1 MDINKFT
8 EAARYM
14 NIIEGYKRDLEL
26 LERECNPAKIVLF
39 KDGGIVS
46 ELHDEDIKNH
56 VKSFLRGKINYYQQK
71 FYDL

>member
-14 NIIEGYKRDLEL
+14 NIIEGYNMDLEL

-46 ELHDEDIKNH
+46 EINDLEIRNQ
-56 VKSFLRGKINYYQQK
+56 VRCFLKRKIDYYQLK
-71 FYDL
+71 FNEL

>member
-14 NIIEGYKRDLEL
+14 SIIEGYKRDLEL

-46 ELHDEDIKNH
+46 EINDLEIRNQ
-56 VKSFLRGKINYYQQK
+56 VRCLLRRRIDYYQQK
-71 FYDL
+71 FYEL

>member
-14 NIIEGYKRDLEL
+14 SIIEGYRRDLEL

-56 VKSFLRGKINYYQQK
+56 VKSFLKGKINYYQLK
-71 FYDL
+71 FNEL

>member
-26 LERECNPAKIVLF
+26 LEREVNGAKLVLF
-39 KDGGIVS
+39 KDGGTVS
-46 ELHDEDIKNH
+46 ELHDEDIRNH
-56 VKSFLRGKINYYQQK
+56 VRCFLKRKIDYYQHK
-71 FYDL
+71 FYEL

>member
-14 NIIEGYKRDLEL
+14 SIIEGYKRDLEL

-46 ELHDEDIKNH
+46 ELNDLEIRNH
-56 VKSFLRGKINYYQQK
+56 VRCFLRRKIDYYQLK
-71 FYDL
+71 FNEL

>member
-8 EAARYM
+8 EATRYM
-14 NIIEGYKRDLEL
+14 NIIKGYERDLDL
-26 LERECNPAKIVLF
+26 LERECNGAKLVLF

-46 ELHDEDIKNH
+46 EINDLEIRNQ
-56 VKSFLRGKINYYQQK
+56 VRCFLRRKINYYQQK

>member
-14 NIIEGYKRDLEL
+14 SIIKGYEKDLEL

-46 ELHDEDIKNH
+46 ELNDMEIRNN
-56 VKSFLRGKINYYQQK
+56 VRCVLNRRINYYQQK
-71 FYDL
+71 FYEL

>member
-14 NIIEGYKRDLEL
+14 SIIQGYEHDLEL

-46 ELHDEDIKNH
+46 EINDLEIRNQ
-56 VKSFLRGKINYYQQK
+56 VRCFLRRKIDYYQHK
-71 FYDL
+71 FDEL

>member
-1 MDINKFT
+1 MDMNKFV

-46 ELHDEDIKNH
+46 ELYDEDIKNH
-56 VKSFLRGKINYYQQK
+56 VKSFLKGKINYYQQK

>member
-14 NIIEGYKRDLEL
+14 NIIKGYERDLEL
-26 LERECNPAKIVLF
+26 LEREVNGAKLVLF

-56 VKSFLRGKINYYQQK
+56 VRCFLRRKIDYYQLK
-71 FYDL
+71 FNEL

>member
-14 NIIEGYKRDLEL
+14 NIIKGYERDLDL
-26 LERECNPAKIVLF
+26 LGREFNGAKLVLF

-46 ELHDEDIKNH
+46 EINDLEIRNQ
-56 VKSFLRGKINYYQQK
+56 VRCFLRRKIDYYQLK
-71 FYDL
+71 FNEL

>member
-14 NIIEGYKRDLEL
+14 SIIEGYKRDLEL
-26 LERECNPAKIVLF
+26 IERECNPAKIVLF

-46 ELHDEDIKNH
+46 EINDLEIRNQ
-56 VKSFLRGKINYYQQK
+56 VRCFLRRKIDYYQLK
-71 FYDL
+71 FNEL

>member
-14 NIIEGYKRDLEL
+14 NIIEGYNRDLEL
-26 LERECNPAKIVLF
+26 LERECNPVKIVLF

-46 ELHDEDIKNH
+46 EINDLEIRNQ
-56 VKSFLRGKINYYQQK
+56 VRCSLRRKIDYYQQK
-71 FYDL
+71 FYEL

>member
-14 NIIEGYKRDLEL
+14 SIIKGYERDLEL

-46 ELHDEDIKNH
+46 EINDLEIRNQ
-56 VKSFLRGKINYYQQK
+56 VRCLLRRKIDYYQLK
-71 FYDL
+71 FNEL

>member
-1 MDINKFT
+1 MDIKKFS

-26 LERECNPAKIVLF
+26 LEREINGAKLVLF

-46 ELHDEDIKNH
+46 ELYDEDIKNH

>member
-26 LERECNPAKIVLF
+26 FERECNPAKIVLF

-46 ELHDEDIKNH
+46 EINDLEIRNQ
-56 VKSFLRGKINYYQQK
+56 VRCFLRRKIDYYQLK
-71 FYDL
+71 FNEL

>member
-14 NIIEGYKRDLEL
+14 SIIEGYKRDLEL

-46 ELHDEDIKNH
+46 EINDLEIRNQ
-56 VKSFLRGKINYYQQK
+56 VRCFLRRKIDYYQLK
-71 FYDL
+71 FNDL

>member
-1 MDINKFT
+1 MDMNKFV

-26 LERECNPAKIVLF
+26 LEQECNPAKIVLF

-46 ELHDEDIKNH
+46 EINDLEIRNQ
-56 VKSFLRGKINYYQQK
+56 VRCLLRRKIDYYQLK
-71 FYDL
+71 FNEL

>member
-14 NIIEGYKRDLEL
+14 SIIEGYKRDLEL

-46 ELHDEDIKNH
+46 EINDLEIRNQ
-56 VKSFLRGKINYYQQK
+56 VKCSLRRKIDYYQQK
-71 FYDL
+71 FYEL

>member
-1 MDINKFT
+1 MDVNKFT

-14 NIIEGYKRDLEL
+14 SIINGYERDLEL

-46 ELHDEDIKNH
+46 ELNDLEIRNL
-56 VKSFLRGKINYYQQK
+56 VRCFLRRKIDYYQLK
-71 FYDL
+71 FNEL

>member
-1 MDINKFT
+1 MDVNKFT

-46 ELHDEDIKNH
+46 EINDLEIRNQ
-56 VKSFLRGKINYYQQK
+56 VRCSLRRKIDYYQQK
-71 FYDL
+71 FYEL

>member
-14 NIIEGYKRDLEL
+14 NIIKGYERDLDL
-26 LERECNPAKIVLF
+26 LERECNGAKLVLF

-46 ELHDEDIKNH
+46 EFNDEEIINN
-56 VKSFLRGKINYYQQK
+56 VKCVLKRKINYYQQK
-71 FYDL
+71 FYEL

>member
-1 MDINKFT
+1 MDVNKFT

-14 NIIEGYKRDLEL
+14 SIIEGYRRDLEL
-26 LERECNPAKIVLF
+26 LERECKPAKIVLF

-56 VKSFLRGKINYYQQK
+56 VKCFLKRKIDYYQHK
-71 FYDL
+71 FYEL

>member
-46 ELHDEDIKNH
+46 EINDLEIRNQ
-56 VKSFLRGKINYYQQK
+56 VRCFLRRKIDYYQLK
-71 FYDL
+71 FNEL

>member
-1 MDINKFT
+1 MDMNKFV

-46 ELHDEDIKNH
+46 ELHNEDIKNH
-56 VKSFLRGKINYYQQK
+56 VKCFLKGKINYYQQK
-71 FYDL
+71 FYEL